1 MKPKHQ
7 RLVFIT
13 VTVIFLCISVLLTMR
28 AFRDNLV
35 FFFSPSELAERNVET
50 TQRMRV
56 GGLVETGS
64 IVRGE
69 QDKVDFTITD
79 GKSTLKV
86 QYQGL
91 LPNLFREGQGV
102 VAEGY
107 LTEAGIFNAKT
118 ILAKHDENY
127 MPREVIDALKKTG
140 HWQGEANNT
149 AKQP

>member
-7 RLVFIT
+7 RLVFIA
-13 VTVIFLCISVLLTMR
+13 VTTIFLCLSVLLTMR

-35 FFFSPSELAERNVET
+35 FFFSPSELAERSLSAE
-50 TQRMRV
+50 QRMRV

-64 IVRGE
+64 IVRADN
-69 QDKVDFTITD
+69 DKVTFTITD
-79 GKSTLKV
+79 GKATLKV

-107 LTEAGIFNAKT
+107 LTGDGTFDAKT

-127 MPREVIDALKKTG
+127 MPKEVMDALKKTG
-140 HWQGEANNT
+140 HWQGESNNAT
-149 AKQP
+149 KQP